1 MTGKLILKNPIL
13 SKAITYVFGSTFIE
27 VDREAS
33 EFEEFSTTEAIVILL
48 VVVLSNAPLLTRLWE
63 IAEGFT
69 NRSVNK
75 GTALT

>member
-1 MTGKLILKNPIL
+1 MTGVVLGHIYNYGLSLIGRQVNLKNFQL
-13 SKAITYVFGSTFIE
+13 S
-27 VDREAS
+27 
-33 EFEEFSTTEAIVILL
+33 TEAIVILL
-48 VVVLSNAPLLTRLWE
+48 VLVLSNAPLLTRLWE

>member
-1 MTGKLILKNPIL
+1 MRLIGRQVNLKNFQL
-13 SKAITYVFGSTFIE
+13 S
-27 VDREAS
+27 
-33 EFEEFSTTEAIVILL
+33 TEAIVILL
-48 VVVLSNAPLLTRLWE
+48 VLVLSNAPLLTRLWE

>member
-1 MTGKLILKNPIL
+1 MFLGVLSLSLIGRQVNLKNFQL
-13 SKAITYVFGSTFIE
+13 S
-27 VDREAS
+27 
-33 EFEEFSTTEAIVILL
+33 TEAIVILL